1 VADVTR
7 HTIRTLLESE
17 CGGDTFKFE
26 ASMRHMLGLCD
37 KRGRVYR
44 DAAGNRELRDPTDE
58 TGRTIPRLKPDQIPL
73 RALNESLLGANPEKA
88 VQAVGHVQRIREIM
102 EAERSVRAAQAGLS
116 ESEFNLL
123 EDTGAGAM
131 MPSGFADINAWTGVS
146 VGLMEVGILEAYKN
160 PEYIADQI
168 APVSPSRIIEGR
180 KTIGAAR
187 VGDQAEERLPGMP
200 TKRVQFGERW
210 LTQPRTV
217 ENALAAELLW
227 ETVFLD
233 ITGGQ
238 ISQHANDIG
247 DWLAWHKDLRCI
259 RSFVGTGQVSAA
271 EGYGVYVFTY
281 KGTNYN
287 PYASGGVLY
296 TNDLSGNQLLYRGN
310 IQTAEIAFRDMLDP
324 ETGTRVLIT
333 PNTMLVNRETKYI
346 AEDLFSA
353 DKVEFRQGPGAT
365 TGDQATRWGK
375 NQLQGK
381 YQVIESPL
389 YYQVCTDANG
399 LALSATA
406 AGQQWFLFERGSNT
420 HVYIQNQPL
429 TTVTVA
435 GNNQVDM
442 VDRNVVLF
450 VKAWERGIPMWI
462 DPRRCVRSRQ

>member
-1 VADVTR
+1 VMTR
-7 HTIRTLLESE
+7 HTIRNLLEGE
-17 CGGDTFKFE
+17 CGGSSIKLE
-26 ASMRHMLGLCD
+26 ATVRHLMGLCD
-37 KRGRVYR
+37 KRGRDYR
-44 DAAGNRELRDPTDE
+44 DGAGNRVLRDPTD
-58 TGRTIPRLKPDQIPL
+58 GNGKTIPRLRPDQIPM
-73 RALNESLLGANPEKA
+73 RALNESLLGDDPEAA
-88 VQAVGHVQRIREIM
+88 VRAVPHVRRMREIM
-102 EAERSVRAAQAGLS
+102 EAARAIEGSERT
-116 ESEFNLL
+116 LL

-131 MPSGFADINAWTGVS
+131 MPSAFADINAWTGVS
-146 VGLMEVGILEAYKN
+146 VGLLEVGILEAYTN

-168 APVSPSRIIEGR
+168 APVETSRIIEGR

-247 DWLAWHKDLRCI
+247 DWLAYHKDLRCI
-259 RSFVGTGQVSAA
+259 DSFIGTGQVSTAP
-271 EGYGVYVFTY
+271 GFGVYVFTY
-281 KGTNYN
+281 KGTSYN
-287 PYASGGVLY
+287 PYAASGVLY
-296 TNDLSGNQLLYRGN
+296 NNDLASNQLLYRGN
-310 IQTAEIAFRDMLDP
+310 IQTAEIAFRDMTDP
-324 ETGTRVLIT
+324 ETGTRVMIT
-333 PNTMLVNRETKYI
+333 PNTMLVNREVKYI

-353 DKVEFRQGPGAT
+353 DKVEFRDSPGAT
-365 TGDQATRWGK
+365 TGDRATRYGN
-375 NQLQGK
+375 NQLKGK
-381 YQVIESPL
+381 YQVVESAL
-389 YYQVCTDANG
+389 VYQRCTDANG
-399 LALSATA
+399 LNLSATA
-406 AGQQWFLFERGSNT
+406 AAQQFFLYERGNKT

-435 GNNQVDM
+435 GSNQVDM

-462 DPRRCVRSRQ
+462 DPRRVVRSRQ